1 VPRPSARPRI
11 LLACAPDEQHSLPLA
26 ALAAAL
32 AECGHASRILGA
44 RVPINALR
52 DALARTGPTAVLIW
66 AHTPATADYE
76 QIAAVAGTRP
86 RPAVVAAC
94 GPGWEP
100 ASLPEGV
107 LLLTGFQQALTVLT
121 QLP

>member
-1 VPRPSARPRI
+1 V
-11 LLACAPDEQHSLPLA
+11 
-26 ALAAAL
+26 
-32 AECGHASRILGA
+32 LGA

-52 DALARTGPTAVLIW
+52 DALARTGPAAVLIW
-66 AHTPATADYE
+66 AHAPATAGHE

-107 LLLTGFQQALTVLT
+107 LLLTGFQQALTVVT
-121 QLP
+121 RLP